1 MMDFASLLDNQLKSY
16 RRGFNPGDTVK
27 ARVVTVG
34 EEYVTLDV
42 NAKSVGL
49 LPVSDVLDEEGEP
62 TVRRNDRHRPD
73 HPARLQQPPRPRGQ
87 GG

>member
-1 MMDFASLLDNQLKSY
+1 MMDFASLLDSQLKSY

-42 NAKSVGL
+42 NAKSVAIARMIVLIVFSFATPVEWKLESL
-49 LPVSDVLDEEGEP
+49 LL
-62 TVRRNDRHRPD
+62 
-73 HPARLQQPPRPRGQ
+73 
-87 GG
+87 